1 MAGPVT
7 ITFHC
12 KDIGMSK
19 CWQNIIICI
28 HTRTPFLSVYIEE
41 YSVNIY
47 SFKTHRPSKRCLRKS
62 NRAFCIISVTCW
74 QTRHIRQQIVKTNS
88 EGCLMFTAHLI
99 ALQWRPNQN
108 HRPHGRHHIIWR
120 NVFSLNKT
128 RVALSQRTT
137 ASTKTTNTRL
147 ETVSVILVQTAILPE
162 MHETSDIILLFKAFR
177 TVTETSAIYK
187 DTYSTDIRIVC
198 MVLKKDLTVIK

>member
-28 HTRTPFLSVYIEE
+28 QTRTPFLSVYIEE

-128 RVALSQRTT
+128 RVALSHRTT
-137 ASTKTTNTRL
+137 ASTKTSKYKIRNSFCNVSAQTGNNLGTNCY
-147 ETVSVILVQTAILPE
+147 
-162 MHETSDIILLFKAFR
+162 TSWDAWDVR
-177 TVTETSAIYK
+177 Y
-187 DTYSTDIRIVC
+187 Y
-198 MVLKKDLTVIK
+198 LTISSI